1 MDFRYIADQI
11 NQQSGIPLG
20 TGVRQRG
27 MEGVSNEP
35 FVWSSALQKFVPN
48 PNQFD
53 RLSPADQ
60 AQYLFSQ
67 TNQFGSSSSDAPVSQ
82 RITPNVPPDINAVNV
97 QDVQQNNAPNVSD
110 NVDYQPPPYVPLE
123 IDTSDYLGQSLLGK
137 LTNSRQKSQ
146 FENLLGTSQSQPN
159 ASRQN
164 MAQDNSPSFMQNIL
178 GTVPS
183 YYSGLLG
190 AEEAKSL
197 QSRANTQGLLGAAI
211 GLLGGMGTRGT
222 TAAQNIAGALGGGL
236 QASQGAIQQ
245 GITNYGQQQQLML
258 QQRQQAGIA
267 AMKIKYPDLADEFDT
282 NPAGAFR
289 IISEREAA
297 ANKPTVVSQ
306 GGTLVDRSGNVLFAS
321 SAADKAKG
329 RILTPE
335 EVKQYDLP
343 ATGKYQFNANG
354 EISLI
359 SGTGPGKD
367 GKVATSIEEFQ
378 FAQQQGYK
386 GSYESFLK
394 SKTPSTSTNVNVN
407 ANKAFGTEFGKG
419 VAESVNNTYSAAQGA
434 QSTLGAIQSIR
445 PLIQAGV
452 YAGPLSSVPRVVDQ
466 LATSLGVTGKDNSEK
481 LKNTAVAMQG
491 LASLELSAAQAM
503 KGQGAITENERS
515 LIKRAAGG
523 DLQTFTQ
530 PEVLSLLNA
539 LEKTSQFK
547 IKAHEKNLGR
557 LRNRP
562 DTAELADFYSLEQ
575 QAPPAPAAVRKFNPA
590 TGRLE

>member
-1 MDFRYIADQI
+1 MDFRYIADQR

-20 TGVRQRG
+20 TNVRQRG
-27 MEGVSNEP
+27 MEGVSNDP
-35 FVWSSALQKFVPN
+35 LVWSSELQKFVPN

-53 RLSPADQ
+53 RLSPEEQ
-60 AQYLFSQ
+60 AQYLFGQ
-67 TNQFGSSSSDAPVSQ
+67 TKQNGIYSSGAPVSK
-82 RITPNVPPDINAVNV
+82 TFDPNPSEINVVNTK
-97 QDVQQNNAPNVSD
+97 DVQQDNASNDSS
-110 NVDYQPPPYVPLE
+110 NVDSQPPYVPLE
-123 IDTSDYLGQSLLGK
+123 KDTSNYLGQSLFGQ
-137 LTNSRQKSQ
+137 LTNPKQKLQ
-146 FENLLGTSQSQPN
+146 FANLLNTSQSQPN
-159 ASRQN
+159 TSGQN
-164 MAQDNSPSFMQNIL
+164 MAQDNSSSFMRNIL

-183 YYSGLLG
+183 YYGGLLG
-190 AEEAKSL
+190 AEEAKAL

-222 TAAQNIAGALGGGL
+222 TAAQNIAGALSGGL

-289 IISEREAA
+289 IISEREAVSK
-297 ANKPTVVSQ
+297 KPIVVSE
-306 GGTLVDRSGNVLFAS
+306 GGTLVDPKGVPLYTSTVN
-321 SAADKAKG
+321 KAKG

-335 EVKQYDLP
+335 EVTEYGLP
-343 ATGKYQFNANG
+343 SAGGQKYQFNAKG
-354 EISLI
+354 EIDLI
-359 SGTGPGKD
+359 TGTGPGKD

-386 GSYESFLK
+386 GKYEDFLK

-419 VAESVNNTYSAAQGA
+419 VAESVGNTFAAAQNA
-434 QSTLGAIQSIR
+434 QSTLGAIQNIR

-466 LATSLGVTGKDNSEK
+466 LATSLGITGKDDSEK
-481 LKNTAVAMQG
+481 LRNTAVAMQG

-515 LIKRAAGG
+515 LIKRAAAG

-530 PEVLSLLNA
+530 PEVLALLNA

-562 DTAELADFYSLEQ
+562 DTADLADFYSLEQ
-575 QAPPAPAAVRKFNPA
+575 QVPTAPATVRKFNPA